1 MARSPA
7 PSAGPRFFRSSSSR
21 RGPRSGCAATRW
33 VSTSTASLG
42 PRSLGPLPKAKHHEN
57 FCFDLRAR
65 YPGERLCNDSQAT
78 AGDHARRTDRRA
90 GGPRATKAGHR
101 RRRPAAAAAA
111 RPVETARCSPDSQP
125 ETADPRARVA
135 QANQEARVAPTRE
148 GYLNAIQVWPY
159 SEGALYQLYASP
171 GRVTD
176 IMLQEGEELVTVS
189 AGDTVRWIVGDT
201 TSASG
206 AAQRT
211 HVLVKPVRANLK
223 TNLVITTS
231 RRVYLLELTATEQ
244 TWMASV
250 SWDYP
255 HDRMTA
261 LKNQAQRAEAAAP
274 LAEGIALERLAFRYE
289 ITGDTP
295 PWRPLRAFDDG
306 ERVYIQFP
314 PGIAQG
320 ELPPIFVIGAVGD
333 AQLVNYRYRA
343 PYYIVDRLFGAA
355 ELRLGGDK
363 AQVVRISRTDGTK
376 HSGSAL

>member
-1 MARSPA
+1 MKTSALICAFVILAVGCATTAKPPPEITLDEPIAAQALPEPPKPTTIVAVPQPLPLPGQLKPLDASPA
-7 PSAGPRFFRSSSSR
+7 SPPETVGPR
-21 RGPRSGCAATRW
+21 
-33 VSTSTASLG
+33 
-42 PRSLGPLPKAKHHEN
+42 E
-57 FCFDLRAR
+57 
-65 YPGERLCNDSQAT
+65 
-78 AGDHARRTDRRA
+78 
-90 GGPRATKAGHR
+90 
-101 RRRPAAAAAA
+101 
-111 RPVETARCSPDSQP
+111 
-125 ETADPRARVA
+125 RVA

-231 RRVYLLELTATEQ
+231 RRIYLLELTATEQ

-255 HDRMTA
+255 QDRMTA
-261 LKNQAQRAEAAAP
+261 LKAQAQRAEAAAP
-274 LAEGIALERLAFRYE
+274 LAEGIALERIAFRYE
-289 ITGDTP
+289 ITGATP

-314 PGIAQG
+314 AGIAQG
-320 ELPPIFVIGAVGD
+320 ELPPIFVIGVAGD

-363 AQVVRISRTDGTK
+363 AQVVRISRTDGTRRP
-376 HSGSAL
+376 GSAL

>member
-1 MARSPA
+1 MKT
-7 PSAGPRFFRSSSSR
+7 SAFIGALAILA
-21 RGPRSGCAATRW
+21 SGCAT
-33 VSTSTASLG
+33 TAKPPPEISLDQ
-42 PRSLGPLPKAKHHEN
+42 PIAAKAIPEPPKPVTVVAVPQPLP
-57 FCFDLRAR
+57 L
-65 YPGERLCNDSQAT
+65 PGQLKPLDAS
-78 AGDHARRTDRRA
+78 
-90 GGPRATKAGHR
+90 
-101 RRRPAAAAAA
+101 PA
-111 RPVETARCSPDSQP
+111 SQP
-125 ETADPRARVA
+125 ETLDPRERVA
-135 QANQEARVAPTRE
+135 QANQEARVTPTRE

-231 RRVYLLELTATEQ
+231 RRIYLLELTATEQ

-274 LAEGIALERLAFRYE
+274 LAEGITLERLVFRYE

-376 HSGSAL
+376 HPGSAL

>member
-1 MARSPA
+1 MALQR
-7 PSAGPRFFRSSSSR
+7 
-21 RGPRSGCAATRW
+21 GCA
-33 VSTSTASLG
+33 
-42 PRSLGPLPKAKHHEN
+42 
-57 FCFDLRAR
+57 
-65 YPGERLCNDSQAT
+65 
-78 AGDHARRTDRRA
+78 
-90 GGPRATKAGHR
+90 
-101 RRRPAAAAAA
+101 
-111 RPVETARCSPDSQP
+111 
-125 ETADPRARVA
+125 
-135 QANQEARVAPTRE
+135 
-148 GYLNAIQVWPY
+148 
-159 SEGALYQLYASP
+159 YQLYASP

-231 RRVYLLELTATEQ
+231 RRIYLLELTATEQ

-255 HDRMTA
+255 RDRMTA

-376 HSGSAL
+376 HPGSAL